1 MPQLDVATFAPQ
13 IAWLVITFVTLF
25 FIVWKGVVPKV
36 GGALETR
43 QRKIEDNLDKAAKFK
58 ADAEAAIEAYD
69 KTLADARVEA
79 QSIVAQVKSE
89 LDTVAAE
96 RQQELDAKVAARISE
111 AEDRIAQAKT
121 DAMTNI
127 QAVTVELAG
136 SAVEKLIGEAADGS
150 TVANAVDAAS
160 KARN

>member
-1 MPQLDVATFAPQ
+1 MPQLDVATFVPQ
-13 IAWLVITFVTLF
+13 IAWLLITFVSLF
-25 FIVWKGVVPKV
+25 FIIWKGVVPKV

-58 ADAEAAIEAYD
+58 ADAEAAIAAYD

-89 LDTVAAE
+89 LDLAAAE
-96 RQQELDAKVAARISE
+96 RQQELDAKVVARISE
-111 AEDRIAQAKT
+111 AEDRISKAKV
-121 DAMTNI
+121 DALTNI

-136 SAVEKLIGEAADGS
+136 NAVEKLIGEAADGATLAS
-150 TVANAVDAAS
+150 AVDAAA

>member
-1 MPQLDVATFAPQ
+1 MPQLDVATFIPQ
-13 IAWLVITFVTLF
+13 IAWLVITFFALF
-25 FIVWKGVVPKV
+25 FIVWKAVVPRV
-36 GGALETR
+36 GGVLETR

-58 ADAEAAIEAYD
+58 ADAEAAIKAYE

-111 AEDRIAQAKT
+111 AEDQITKAKA
-121 DAMTNI
+121 DALTNI
-127 QAVTVELAG
+127 QAVTVELAR
-136 SAVEKLIGEAADGS
+136 SAVEKLIGEAADGAA
-150 TVANAVDAAS
+150 VASAVDAAS

>member
-1 MPQLDVATFAPQ
+1 MPQLDVATFVPQ
-13 IAWLVITFVTLF
+13 IAWLLITFVSLF
-25 FIVWKGVVPKV
+25 FIIWKGVVPKV

-43 QRKIEDNLDKAAKFK
+43 QHKIEDNLDKAAKFK
-58 ADAEAAIEAYD
+58 ADAEAAIAAYD

-89 LDTVAAE
+89 LDLAAAE
-96 RQQELDAKVAARISE
+96 RQQELDAKVVARISE
-111 AEDRIAQAKT
+111 AEDRISKAKV
-121 DAMTNI
+121 DALTNI

-136 SAVEKLIGEAADGS
+136 NAVEKLIGEAADGATLAS
-150 TVANAVDAAS
+150 AVDAAA

>member
-1 MPQLDVATFAPQ
+1 MPQLDVATFMPQ

-25 FIVWKGVVPKV
+25 LIVWKGVVPRV

-43 QRKIEDNLDKAAKFK
+43 QRKIEDNLNKAAKFK
-58 ADAEAAIEAYD
+58 ADAEAVIEAYE
-69 KTLADARVEA
+69 KTLANARVEA

-89 LDTVAAE
+89 LDSIAAE

-111 AEDRIAQAKT
+111 AETRISKAKT
-121 DAMTNI
+121 DALTNL
-127 QAVTVELAG
+127 QSVTVELAG
-136 SAVEKLIGEAADGS
+136 SAVEKLIGEAADSAALAG
-150 TVANAVDAAS
+150 AVDAAA